1 MKTKII
7 SLSFIIAALCTLP
20 SVAQVQKK
28 FSLYKPEE
36 NAKSALDSVISE
48 AAKKGKNVFV
58 QIGGNWCSWCARFH
72 ELATNDKQVDSTIQ
86 RNFVVYH
93 LNYSK
98 ENKNPELLRQLEYPQ
113 RFGFPVFIILDSK
126 GRKLHTQNSSYLEEG
141 KGYSKDKVI
150 SFLNDWSP
158 AAFDPEQYKNY

>member
-1 MKTKII
+1 MRTKII
-7 SLSFIIAALCTLP
+7 TLSLLLSVLYSLP
-20 SVAQVQKK
+20 GLAQEQKK
-28 FSLYKPEE
+28 FSIYKPAE
-36 NAKSALDSVISE
+36 NAKLALDAVIAKAASE
-48 AAKKGKNVFV
+48 GKHVFV
-58 QIGGNWCSWCARFH
+58 QIGGNWCSWCARFYD
-72 ELATNDKQVDSTIQ
+72 LTTNDKQIDSAIQ
-86 RNFVVYH
+86 KNFVVYH

-98 ENKNPELLRQLEYPQ
+98 ENRNPELMKEFEFPQ

-158 AAFDPEQYKNY
+158 AVFNPEQYKNY